1 MNDTKTNITTKELHE
16 QNPDWHQKGHKSH
29 RAAWLRAAVL
39 GADDGIVSTASL
51 MLGVAAAHS
60 SRQAVLTAGLAGL
73 IAGALSMAA
82 GEYVSVSS
90 QRDSERA
97 DLVLEDYELRTYAKE
112 ELQELTNI
120 YIDRGLDAALA
131 LQVAQQLHD
140 HDALAAHARDE
151 LGIDHESLAKPFQA
165 AFSSAASFT
174 AGALLPLLA
183 ALIFHDTLA
192 SWAIAIVSITALAT
206 LGATGA
212 VVGGG
217 SRSRAALRVFV
228 GGGLAMLVTT
238 LIGRLIGAA
247 V

>member
-1 MNDTKTNITTKELHE
+1 MSEAKTNITTKELHE
-16 QNPDWHQKGHKSH
+16 QNPDWHQEGHKSH

-97 DLVLEDYELRTYAKE
+97 DLALEDYELRTYAKE

-131 LQVAQQLHD
+131 LQVAEQLHD

-183 ALIFHDTLA
+183 AVIFRGAAA

-217 SRSRAALRVFV
+217 SRSRAALRVFI